1 MFLSDEGKNSAGPK
15 GLEIQAIVPE
25 VMMSRMAGGAF
36 FLNASPRAEIP
47 THTDRY
53 SGLSAG
59 ANRIRQALSCLPPT
73 SINLSAIRVVATY
86 DRRLSAEKVGLFR
99 SIRNCGHGIIG
110 WRGRRDNGMSNPHL
124 N

>member
-1 MFLSDEGKNSAGPK
+1 
-15 GLEIQAIVPE
+15 
-25 VMMSRMAGGAF
+25 MSRMTGGAF
-36 FLNASPRAEIP
+36 FLNASPRAEVP

-73 SINLSAIRVVATY
+73 SISLSAIRVVATY
-86 DRRLSAEKVGLFR
+86 ERRLSAEKVGLFR

-110 WRGRRDNGMSNPHL
+110 WRGRRDNGISNPHL
-124 N
+124 T